1 MAIKAALIMT
11 GISIALLVI
20 YGADVAVGGGT
31 GTGFL
36 QFDHK
41 IRGMALGGPAM
52 ILPIIGFFISRKE
65 SSKPLG
71 IMLFVA
77 GILIIIGGAVVI
89 SMPPSAESINTG
101 RNATTEAV
109 PLVAV
114 GAFIIGLGAVK
125 IRK

>member
-31 GTGFL
+31 GAGFL

-41 IRGMALGGPAM
+41 IRGMAMGGPAM

-65 SSKPLG
+65 SSKPLAV
-71 IMLFVA
+71 MLFAA

-89 SMPPSAESINTG
+89 SMPPSAEAVNTG
-101 RNATTEAV
+101 RNAITEAV
-109 PLVAV
+109 PLIAV

>member
-65 SSKPLG
+65 SSKPLA
-71 IMLFVA
+71 IMLFMA
-77 GILIIIGGAVVI
+77 GILIIVGGAVVI
-89 SMPPSAESINTG
+89 SMPPSAEAATTG
-101 RNATTEAV
+101 RNAMTEAI

>member
-11 GISIALLVI
+11 GVAIALLVI
-20 YGADVAVGGGT
+20 YGADVAAGGGT
-31 GTGFL
+31 GEGFL
-36 QFDHK
+36 PFDHK
-41 IRGMALGGPAM
+41 VRGMLLGGPAT

-65 SSKPLG
+65 SSKSLAV
-71 IMLFVA
+71 MLFVA

-89 SMPPSAESINTG
+89 SMPPSETAETG
-101 RNATTEAV
+101 RSAIVESV
-109 PLVAV
+109 PLIGV

>member
-11 GISIALLVI
+11 GISIVLLVI
-20 YGADVAVGGGT
+20 YGADVAAGGGT

-41 IRGMALGGPAM
+41 VRGMALGGPAM

-65 SSKPLG
+65 SSKPLA

-89 SMPPSAESINTG
+89 SIPPSAESTSTG
-101 RNATTEAV
+101 RNAIAESV
-109 PLVAV
+109 PLIGV
-114 GAFIIGLGAVK
+114 GAFIIGLGVVK

>member
-1 MAIKAALIMT
+1 MAIKAALIIT

-20 YGADVAVGGGT
+20 YGADVAAGGGT

-36 QFDHK
+36 PFDHK

-65 SSKPLG
+65 SSKPLA

-77 GILIIIGGAVVI
+77 GILIIVGGAVVI
-89 SMPPSAESINTG
+89 SMPPSAEAASTG
-101 RNATTEAV
+101 RNAVTEAI
-109 PLVAV
+109 PLIAV

>member
-1 MAIKAALIMT
+1 MAMKASLIMT

-41 IRGMALGGPAM
+41 VRGIALGGPAL

-65 SSKPLG
+65 SSKPFA

-89 SMPPSAESINTG
+89 SIPPSAEAVSTG
-101 RNATTEAV
+101 RNAIAESA
-109 PLVAV
+109 PLIGV

>member
-11 GISIALLVI
+11 GVAIALLVI
-20 YGADVAVGGGT
+20 YGADVAAGGGT

-36 QFDHK
+36 PFDHK
-41 IRGMALGGPAM
+41 VRGIALGGPAM

-65 SSKPLG
+65 SSKQLAV
-71 IMLFVA
+71 MLFVV

-89 SMPPSAESINTG
+89 SMPPSETAETG
-101 RNATTEAV
+101 RNAITESV
-109 PLVAV
+109 PLIGV

>member
-1 MAIKAALIMT
+1 MAIKAALIIT

-20 YGADVAVGGGT
+20 YGIDVAAGGGT

-36 QFDHK
+36 PFDHK

-52 ILPIIGFFISRKE
+52 VLPIIGFFISRKE
-65 SSKPLG
+65 SSKILG
-71 IMLFVA
+71 VMLLAA

-89 SMPPSAESINTG
+89 SMPPSPEAVSTG
-101 RNATTEAV
+101 RNAVAESV
-109 PLVAV
+109 PLIAV
-114 GAFIIGLGAVK
+114 GAFIVGLGAVK

>member
-1 MAIKAALIMT
+1 MAIKASLIMT

-41 IRGMALGGPAM
+41 VRGIALGGPAM

-65 SSKPLG
+65 SSKPLA

-89 SMPPSAESINTG
+89 SIPPSAEAVSTG
-101 RNATTEAV
+101 RNAIAESA
-109 PLVAV
+109 PLIGV

>member
-11 GISIALLVI
+11 GATIALLVI
-20 YGADVAVGGGT
+20 YGADVAAGGGT

-36 QFDHK
+36 PFDQK
-41 IRGMALGGPAM
+41 VRGMVLGGPAL

-65 SSKPLG
+65 SSKPLAV
-71 IMLFVA
+71 MLFLV
-77 GILIIIGGAVVI
+77 GILIIVGGAVVI
-89 SMPPSAESINTG
+89 SMPPSETAETG
-101 RNATTEAV
+101 KNAITESV
-109 PLVAV
+109 LLIGV

>member
-109 PLVAV
+109 PLIAV

>member
-20 YGADVAVGGGT
+20 YGVDVAAGGGT

-36 QFDHK
+36 PFDHK
-41 IRGMALGGPAM
+41 VRGISLGGPAM

-65 SSKPLG
+65 SSKPLAG
-71 IMLFVA
+71 MLFIA

-89 SMPPSAESINTG
+89 SMPPSAEAVNTG
-101 RNATTEAV
+101 RNAVAESV
-109 PLVAV
+109 PLIGV

>member
-11 GISIALLVI
+11 GISIALLVV
-20 YGADVAVGGGT
+20 YGADVAAGGGT

-65 SSKPLG
+65 PSKPLAV
-71 IMLFVA
+71 MLFA
-77 GILIIIGGAVVI
+77 IGILIIVGGAVVI
-89 SMPPSAESINTG
+89 SMPPSAESVNTG
-101 RNATTEAV
+101 RNAIAESV
-109 PLVAV
+109 PLIGV
-114 GAFIIGLGAVK
+114 GAFIIGLGVVK

>member
-1 MAIKAALIMT
+1 MAIKAALIIT

-20 YGADVAVGGGT
+20 YGADVAAGGGT

-36 QFDHK
+36 PFDHK

-65 SSKPLG
+65 SSKPLAV
-71 IMLFVA
+71 MLFVA
-77 GILIIIGGAVVI
+77 GILIIVGGAVVI
-89 SMPPSAESINTG
+89 SMPPSAESVNTG
-101 RNATTEAV
+101 RNAVTEAI
-109 PLVAV
+109 PLIAV

>member
-101 RNATTEAV
+101 RNATTEVV

>member
-1 MAIKAALIMT
+1 MAIKASLIMT

-41 IRGMALGGPAM
+41 IRGIALGGPAM

-65 SSKPLG
+65 SSKPLA

-89 SMPPSAESINTG
+89 SIPPSAEAVSTG
-101 RNATTEAV
+101 RNAIAESA
-109 PLVAV
+109 PLIGV

>member
-65 SSKPLG
+65 SSKPLA

-77 GILIIIGGAVVI
+77 GILIIVGGAVVI
-89 SMPPSAESINTG
+89 SMPPSAEAANTG
-101 RNATTEAV
+101 RNAITEAV
-109 PLVAV
+109 PLIGV

>member
-41 IRGMALGGPAM
+41 IRGMAMGGPAM

-65 SSKPLG
+65 SSKPLAV
-71 IMLFVA
+71 MLFVA

-89 SMPPSAESINTG
+89 LMPPSAEAVNTG
-101 RNATTEAV
+101 RNAIAEAV
-109 PLVAV
+109 PLIAV
-114 GAFIIGLGAVK
+114 GAFIIGLGTVK